1 MDKVLNY
8 LALARKGGRVELGEE
23 PVGAVARAQKAHLV
37 IVASDATDH
46 TWRRAKS
53 FVAGTEQICLKVPYS
68 KDQLGEAI
76 GRTALAM
83 AAFTDPALALAFV
96 KALGQPER
104 FKAELE
110 RLETRA
116 ARIRQRQ
123 QEAKA
128 HEKNKAVGYRGKAKK
143 GH

>member
-1 MDKVLNY
+1 MDKGLSL

-53 FVAGTEQICLKVPYS
+53 FVAGSEQICLKVPYS